1 MSYSCPLC
9 KLDPMNHS
17 LKKMFEKDNCIYFYT
32 KPSDAKLYFD
42 KKGILEHYEGVLNET
57 IETGKKWVWIFDSL
71 GFGLKHSLQ
80 TDVAIGLAKLISS
93 KFSQN
98 LEKIIIIN
106 SNVYI
111 WSIYTI
117 ISPFLSSNVKSIIAF
132 EYQNK
137 EIYENI

>member
-1 MSYSCPLC
+1 MNYSCPLC
-9 KLDPMNHS
+9 RLDPMNHS
-17 LKKMFEKDNCIYFYT
+17 FKKMFEKNNCIYFYT

-57 IETGKKWVWIFDSL
+57 LESGKKWIWVFDSL

-98 LEKIIIIN
+98 LEKIVIIH
-106 SNVYI
+106 SNTYI
-111 WSIYTI
+111 SWIYKM
-117 ISPFLSSNVKSIIAF
+117 ISPFLNEKIKSIITF
-132 EYQNK
+132 NE
-137 EIYENI
+137 